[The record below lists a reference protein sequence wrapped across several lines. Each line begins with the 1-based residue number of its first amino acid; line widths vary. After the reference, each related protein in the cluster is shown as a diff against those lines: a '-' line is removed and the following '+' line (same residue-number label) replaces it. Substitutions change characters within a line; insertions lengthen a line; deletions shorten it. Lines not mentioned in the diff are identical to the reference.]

1 MDAEPALP
9 AATLIRDLPEMDRPR
24 ERLQSA
30 GADALSV
37 AELLAIVLRT
47 GTARESALALATR
60 LLARFGG
67 VYGLARA
74 SIPELCDVKGLG
86 EAKAVQI
93 KAALELGV
101 RAQQKVD
108 DRRPILRDPEQIAGM
123 VMTEMSLLDQER
135 VRVFVLDVRNRL
147 IATKDVY
154 EGSVHSA
161 TVRVGELL
169 REAVRLNG
177 SSIVLVHNHPSGD
190 VAPSSADLSMTQQL
204 VEAGRL
210 MDIEVLDHIVVAG
223 GEFTSMKRM
232 RLPWWKP

>member
-1 MDAEPALP
+1 M
-9 AATLIRDLPEMDRPR
+9 LIRDLPETERPR

-30 GADALSV
+30 GPNALSV

-74 SIPELCDVKGLG
+74 SIAELCEVKGLG

-93 KAALELGV
+93 KAAIELGV
-101 RAQQKVD
+101 RAGNKMEET
-108 DRRPILRDPEQIAGM
+108 RPTLRDPEQIAGM
-123 VMTEMSLLDQER
+123 MMAELSLLEQER
-135 VRVFVLDVRNRL
+135 VRVLVLDVRNQL
-147 IATKDVY
+147 IASKDVY

-190 VAPSSADLSMTQQL
+190 ATPSAADLSMTQQL

-210 MDIEVLDHIVVAG
+210 MDIDVLDHIVVAG
-223 GEFTSMKRM
+223 GRFVSMKRM
-232 RLPWWKP
+232 RLPWWKQ